1 MILNTSLMEGHR
13 EASNFFV
20 AGGPLPPG
28 SPSYVTRPA
37 DDELL
42 AAIRAGQ
49 LCCVFAPHHMGKS
62 SLMLQAAHRLGQEG
76 ASPVTVDLSG
86 FGAKASA
93 EQLYLFILKRVKF
106 QLELA
111 IDPDNWWAA
120 RAASTPAQRFA
131 DFISEVI
138 LATIRGPVVLF
149 LDGIDI
155 TLDRDFLD
163 DLLTAIQL
171 IYQLRETE
179 PVYQRICFTL
189 LGMATLSDIIGNRKE
204 YPFNASREIYLG
216 EFAWEETG
224 VLRKSLK
231 EACPDVGEMIFSR
244 IIHWTSGHPY
254 LTQKMCLA
262 AARLCDRH
270 WTEEFADGLV
280 ERVFLSNEAGIEPN
294 LHFIEENIRTS
305 RERRD
310 LLNCYRQVYLD
321 GGVQE
326 NERSLEQKR
335 LKLLGLV
342 KGTDRALKVRNEVYR
357 LAFNLDWI
365 RENMPVNW
373 AWRIVGVAI
382 LLILLM
388 VGALGF
394 SIRQQQQR
402 TTQAQSFLG
411 SFRSATSP
419 QERLVSLAGLFAV
432 RGHEDEARRLFYQE
446 LSPAEQLA
454 LFDVADPRAVAEQLT
469 TVVRGVYTDPSLENN
484 EQGKTLLLAM
494 ARPLPKLENMS
505 SLGAIALELEIS
517 QWVKGRE
524 YYNSQSS
531 YQRAI
536 EAFSVAINVNGR
548 NPGTLF
554 DRGLAYAALGV
565 PNQALA
571 DLATALSLDQD
582 WQARVQNAL
591 TGHHELYT
599 ALWRDPREYRA
610 LVALVPTPTYTPI
623 PTATST
629 FTPVPTD
636 TPVPPTPTS
645 TLPPTAIPTAA
656 PTATPRPRVVSPPT
670 DTPTPGVPVGTLAL
684 LSPLSVDDPTYGPT
698 AFEWRFVGSL
708 PPGYGFEVR
717 VWREGEPPAGVHNAV
732 MDNRNGNVKNIG
744 GDQYRLSVDIRE
756 AAGVRGR
763 SGIYLWT
770 VALVQVN
777 PGYVDLGQQADPARL
792 RFEAGGTGG
801 DDDNGGGGGG
811 GVGID

>member
-1 MILNTSLMEGHR
+1 MEKHT

-49 LCCVFAPHHMGKS
+49 LCYVFAPHHMGKS
-62 SLMLQAAHRLGQEG
+62 SLMLQAARRLGQEG
-76 ASPVTVDLSG
+76 ANPVTVDLSG

-120 RAASTPAQRFA
+120 RASSTPARRFA
-131 DFISEVI
+131 DFMREVI
-138 LATIRGPVVLF
+138 LARIEGPVVIF

-155 TLDRDFLD
+155 TMNRDFLD
-163 DLLTAIQL
+163 ELLAAIRL

-179 PVYQRICFTL
+179 PVYHRLCFAL
-189 LGMATLSDIIGNRKE
+189 LGMATLPDIIGNRKE
-204 YPFNASREIYLG
+204 YPFNAGREIHLG
-216 EFAWEETG
+216 EFAWEEAG
-224 VLRKSLK
+224 VLREGLK
-231 EACPDVGEMIFSR
+231 KACPDVGEMVFSR
-244 IIHWTSGHPY
+244 IFHWTNGHPY

-280 ERVFLSNEAGIEPN
+280 ERVFLSNEAGIEPD
-294 LHFIEENIRTS
+294 LQFIEENIRAS
-305 RERRD
+305 RGRRE
-310 LLNCYRQVYLD
+310 LLNCYRQVYL
-321 GGVQE
+321 GEGARE
-326 NERSLEQKR
+326 NEQSSEQKR
-335 LKLLGLV
+335 LKLLGLLV
-342 KGTDRALKVRNEVYR
+342 GVDGALKVRNEVYR
-357 LAFNLDWI
+357 LAFDLDWI
-365 RENMPVNW
+365 RQNMPVNW
-373 AWRIVGVAI
+373 AWRIVSVAI

-454 LFDVADPRAVAEQLT
+454 LFDVADPRPVAEQLT
-469 TVVRGVYTDPSLENN
+469 TVVRGVYTDPRLENS
-484 EQGKTLLLAM
+484 EQGNTLLLAM
-494 ARPLPKLENMS
+494 ARPLPKLENLS

-536 EAFSVAINVNGR
+536 EAFSVAININGR

-571 DLATALSLDQD
+571 DLSTALSLDQD

-599 ALWRDPREYRA
+599 TLWQDPREFRA
-610 LVALVPTPTYTPI
+610 LVALVPTPTHTPI
-623 PTATST
+623 PTATPT
-629 FTPVPTD
+629 FTPIPTD

-645 TLPPTAIPTAA
+645 TLPPTAIPTAT
-656 PTATPRPRVVSPPT
+656 PTPRPRVVSPPT
-670 DTPTPGVPVGTLAL
+670 DTPTPSVPVGTFTL
-684 LSPLSVDDPTYGPT
+684 LSPLSVDDPSYGPT

-717 VWREGEPPAGVHNAV
+717 VWSEGEPPAGAHNAV
-732 MDNRNGNVKNIG
+732 LDNRNGNVKNIG
-744 GDQYRLSVDIRE
+744 EDRYRLSVDIRE
-756 AAGVRGR
+756 AAGVRSR

-770 VALVQVN
+770 VALVQIN

-792 RFEAGGTGG
+792 RFEAGGTG
-801 DDDNGGGGGG
+801 DDDDDGGGGG